1 MRVALVG
8 TGSADGW
15 PNPFC
20 ACDSCESERYDA
32 RLRQPSAA
40 LVDEVLLIDCG
51 PTTPHGV
58 EALGSRMRDVQHV
71 LITHGHPDH
80 LHPAF
85 LLTREWVSTG
95 HDLHVWAPAAA
106 LDLCRPWIG
115 PDSPVLLHE
124 VSAGDRLELDTRG
137 GCYAVDVLP
146 AAHSSG
152 NGDVLADEAVLYLVE
167 SPDGNRL
174 LYATDTAEL
183 PLATVARI
191 DGSLDLVVL
200 DETFGDT
207 IDHGRGHLDLVTLPR
222 MLDALR
228 TQGAVTESTQVVV
241 THLSH
246 HNPPTSV
253 LAERLS
259 HMGVRVVD
267 DLTVLDTAATGAP
280 TRHLVLGG
288 ARSGK
293 SHYAESLAA
302 PAGRVIYVAT
312 GGTRPNDREWVA
324 RVQVHRDR
332 RPATWTTVETIDV
345 SSVLAAAEPP
355 TLVLVD
361 CLALWLTGHLDVLGA
376 WARLDDD
383 RSGIVDEIA
392 SRTATLLD
400 ALTATRADVVLV
412 SNEVGMGV
420 VPETASGRLFQDLLG
435 TINARI
441 AAECDRTTLV
451 VAGQPMSLR
460 RTPRAT
466 RERP

>member
-1 MRVALVG
+1 
-8 TGSADGW
+8 
-15 PNPFC
+15 
-20 ACDSCESERYDA
+20 
-32 RLRQPSAA
+32 
-40 LVDEVLLIDCG
+40 
-51 PTTPHGV
+51 
-58 EALGSRMRDVQHV
+58 
-71 LITHGHPDH
+71 
-80 LHPAF
+80 
-85 LLTREWVSTG
+85 
-95 HDLHVWAPAAA
+95 VWAPAAA

>member
-20 ACDSCESERYDA
+20 ACGSCESERVDG
-32 RLRQPSAA
+32 RHRQPSAA
-40 LVDEVLLIDCG
+40 LIDDVLLIDCG
-51 PTTPHGV
+51 PTTPQGV
-58 EALGSRMRDVQHV
+58 EALGSRLRDVEHV

-85 LLTREWVSTG
+85 LLAREWVTT
-95 HDLHVWAPAAA
+95 DRVLHVWAPAAA

-115 PDSPVLLHE
+115 PDSTVVLHE
-124 VSAGDRLELDTRG
+124 VSAGERLDLSTTL
-137 GCYAVDVLP
+137 GCYRVTAVP
-146 AAHSSG
+146 AMHFSG
-152 NGDVLADEAVLYLVE
+152 NGDLLADEAVIYLVQ
-167 SPDGNRL
+167 SPDGTRL

-183 PLATVARI
+183 PPATVEGLDRP
-191 DGSLDLVVL
+191 LDLVVL

-207 IDHGRGHLDLVTLPR
+207 TDHGTGHLDLVTLPR

-228 TQGAVTESTQVVV
+228 AHGSVMDSTQVVV

-253 LAERLS
+253 LEERLS
-259 HMGVRVVD
+259 PMGVRVVD
-267 DLTVLDTAATGAP
+267 DLTILDTNAPPAP

-293 SHYAESLAA
+293 SHYAEKLAA
-302 PAGRVIYVAT
+302 SAARVTYVAT
-312 GGTRPNDREWVA
+312 GGTRPDDPEWVA
-324 RVQVHRDR
+324 RVRLHQER

-345 SSVLAAAEPP
+345 SAVLAAAESR

-361 CLALWLTGHLDVLGA
+361 CLALWLTGQLDSIDA
-376 WARLDDD
+376 WTRIERDRHGVLDD
-383 RSGIVDEIA
+383 ITA
-392 SRTATLLD
+392 RTSALLD
-400 ALTATRADVVLV
+400 ALAATRADVVMV

-420 VPETASGRLFQDLLG
+420 VPHTAAGRLFQDLLG
-435 TINARI
+435 TLNTRI
-441 AAECDRTTLV
+441 ADECDRTTLV
-451 VAGQPMSLR
+451 VAGQPMRLD
-460 RTPRAT
+460 RTPRT
-466 RERP
+466 RGERS